1 MKARI
6 LFTGLLFSLT
16 VAAYSQAP
24 APAPRPAPSQRAR
37 PVPQPEERVQEP
49 ETVYI
54 EKPAQQ
60 TPPRRAIQPETVYV
74 DRPVQQ
80 NAAPSRRQSAP
91 QQQGQPQQKET
102 LWSDTPQQFQ
112 GRQQQQP
119 SQRQGANRNNTYQ
132 EYQEPAQTGQRP
144 SSQGRQPQ
152 PLRGNVAVQ
161 GAGNY
166 NYVDSARSLSY
177 YIPTTDYNKIIIP
190 EDSIAIDFEERL
202 VQTAWKNLPQ
212 NRNAEAK
219 VKMAQEYLTQAKR
232 SWFTEIVFFAQ
243 SNFTDYG
250 AAGSRPT
257 VSALPSG
264 LGAGL
269 SFNLG
274 QFVNYGSRVRYQKNN
289 VESVQAELNY
299 QKHFMR
305 SETLKRYQGFLMYK
319 NLTRSQTELAN
330 EQEMTLK
337 VMKLNFETG
346 QVPVEEF
353 AKIQKAY
360 ADAMQLVITSRHNM
374 LSAKA
379 YLEEWIGVKLEEVK

>member
-6 LFTGLLFSLT
+6 LFTGLLFSMTL
-16 VAAYSQAP
+16 AAYSQAP
-24 APAPRPAPSQRAR
+24 APAPRPAPTQRAR
-37 PVPQPEERVQEP
+37 PVPQPEDRPAEP
-49 ETVYI
+49 ETVYV
-54 EKPAQQ
+54 ERPVQQ
-60 TPPRRAIQPETVYV
+60 TPPRRAVQPETVYV

-80 NAAPSRRQSAP
+80 NAAPARRQAAQP
-91 QQQGQPQQKET
+91 QPQQKET

-112 GRQQQQP
+112 GRQQQPQQT
-119 SQRQGANRNNTYQ
+119 QRQGANRNNTYQ
-132 EYQEPAQTGQRP
+132 EYQPAQTGQR
-144 SSQGRQPQ
+144 SNGQNGQ

-166 NYVDSARSLSY
+166 NYVDTARSLSY

-190 EDSIAIDFEERL
+190 EDSVPADFEERL

-219 VKMAQEYLTQAKR
+219 VKMAQEYLTQARR

-289 VESVQAELNY
+289 VESVQSELNY